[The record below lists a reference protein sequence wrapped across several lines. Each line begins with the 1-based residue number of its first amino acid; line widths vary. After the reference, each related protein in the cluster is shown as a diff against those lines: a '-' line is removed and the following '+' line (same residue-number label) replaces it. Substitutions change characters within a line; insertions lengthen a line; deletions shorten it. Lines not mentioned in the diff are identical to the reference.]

1 MKNHSFGW
9 NTNPIYNSSNR
20 VQQVEIQD
28 FWKNNNPYNTSSR
41 QQKIGFLS
49 TRSSPYDADN
59 YNGHLP
65 PNLSRSYVEWTNQ
78 SHSTEKCVTQRL
90 DSPVHTSD
98 ATSNTGH
105 QSLSSPQ
112 RRTITSMRMTVPTD
126 IEMRPRIQAHYSNQ
140 QDDPRYC
147 SNQGS
152 KPMNRKEPTW
162 NLHRRIPHDV
172 TDHDSR
178 SQTSRDEEL
187 EALKNELQE
196 VKRNM
201 RNMAEVILHI
211 IANDIRDQQNQQNG
225 SAVET
230 QQYSTPSQYLPND
243 VNTHVTAKHH
253 YKGVPNAAAEIQS
266 WDSQDNPGI
275 IKPVGFEKH
284 RSVFRDYP
292 EKKDPH
298 YLPGI
303 LKNQFYEGQIQD
315 KKMTFGAGNSPIS
328 SYPPTS
334 GLPTYKSDHQGCET
348 LKFESQHFEPV
359 SVNVQGDDTSYIQ
372 GQHQSSQQYRS
383 ELEQLSSTSIA
394 RANEPAYEIS
404 IPKERSSDRKREI
417 SLACQAEDVIPI
429 KYPRQN
435 QMAFSSTAPGQS
447 VLSSHMTKTC
457 TMQSPFAIYKNAWKE
472 PPQQRFVYENGVV
485 NQRPLIHQEMQE
497 KKYMYYQQTAIDEK
511 GTRREKARRC
521 YSCREPGHLADNCC
535 KVADPD
541 IVDDLSLTNDTAL
554 DLSIDKH

>member
-1 MKNHSFGW
+1 MEENNFGW
-9 NTNPIYNSSNR
+9 NTNPIYNLSPSIPEQRHDVQGVWKKAEIHTPDPRQIKVRSLSASSN
-20 VQQVEIQD
+20 D
-28 FWKNNNPYNTSSR
+28 
-41 QQKIGFLS
+41 
-49 TRSSPYDADN
+49 
-59 YNGHLP
+59 HLP
-65 PNLSRSYVEWTNQ
+65 PNPRRNVDDHIWITSSNF
-78 SHSTEKCVTQRL
+78 VTQQPGNTAT
-90 DSPVHTSD
+90 SVHTSE
-98 ATSNTGH
+98 TSYTGQQH
-105 QSLSSPQ
+105 VSSPQ
-112 RRTITSMRMTVPTD
+112 RRTVTSTKMTVPTYN
-126 IEMRPRIQAHYSNQ
+126 EMRPGIQAHYLNLQ
-140 QDDPRYC
+140 VDPRY
-147 SNQGS
+147 SYNQGT
-152 KPMNRKEPTW
+152 KPMNRKDPTW
-162 NLHRRIPHDV
+162 NSHQQIPHDV
-172 TDHDSR
+172 TDHYNYSR
-178 SQTSRDEEL
+178 QQTSRDEEL
-187 EALKNELQE
+187 EALKDELQE